1 VSVTHAT
8 RTCVLFLNQLVLGRL
23 VMWRQGS
30 RVRVRLV
37 SSAHMGGVRSP
48 VVYAAR
54 VHVPAAYTRLRLFSR
69 LRGIR
74 DWGHG
79 FWVHRVDKFGRV
91 RAVYI
96 M

>member
-1 VSVTHAT
+1 MLISG
-8 RTCVLFLNQLVLGRL
+8 LVPWFSPGFESL
-23 VMWRQGS
+23 V
-30 RVRVRLV
+30 VRAQYVYV
-37 SSAHMGGVRSP
+37 WSP
-48 VVYAAR
+48 AYIWVVYVAR
-54 VHVPAAYTRLRLFSR
+54 VHVHAAYTRLRLFSR